1 MEKKKLNRIKIV
13 LVEKSVSQ
21 KELAEHLK
29 TGVVSVS
36 RWCNN
41 EAQPSLETFYRI
53 AEYLS
58 VDVCELLIKR
68 ED

>member
-13 LVEKSVSQ
+13 LVEKGISQ
-21 KELAEHLK
+21 KELAEYLK

-53 AEYLS
+53 SEYLE
-58 VDVCELLIKR
+58 VDVCELLIKK
-68 ED
+68 D